1 MERSESI
8 VKVSTALLAAQKKIE
23 AAVKDSA
30 NPFFRSKYADVNS
43 VMEACKGH
51 LNDAGVV
58 VTQMVDS
65 AADGD
70 YLVTMFIHA
79 ESGEFLSSKMK
90 LQGTADGMQAYG
102 SAVTY
107 ARRYMLQSMAFVGA
121 EDDDGEAAVGRKT
134 DTKKA
139 PEKKSTKAE
148 PTVPNASAASP
159 ATPDNSIKGSE
170 APIPTFS
177 KKAVKEAKKE
187 DHKQEQSQSSDWE

>member
-8 VKVSTALLAAQKKIE
+8 VKLATAMLAAQTKIE

-51 LNDAGVV
+51 LNDAGIV
-58 VTQMVDS
+58 VTQMVES
-65 AADGD
+65 YTDGD
-70 YLVTMFIHA
+70 FLATFFIHA
-79 ESGEFLSSKMK
+79 ESGEFMGSKMK

-121 EDDDGEAAVGRKT
+121 EDDDGNAATG
-134 DTKKA
+134 KKVDPA
-139 PEKKSTKAE
+139 PKFEKKVTRVEPQKVDDKVVVKPDHDSPIIGAVKAVE
-148 PTVPNASAASP
+148 TPAA
-159 ATPDNSIKGSE
+159 
-170 APIPTFS
+170 IPTFS
-177 KKAVKEAKKE
+177 KKAVKAEVKKSAFE
-187 DHKQEQSQSSDWE
+187 D